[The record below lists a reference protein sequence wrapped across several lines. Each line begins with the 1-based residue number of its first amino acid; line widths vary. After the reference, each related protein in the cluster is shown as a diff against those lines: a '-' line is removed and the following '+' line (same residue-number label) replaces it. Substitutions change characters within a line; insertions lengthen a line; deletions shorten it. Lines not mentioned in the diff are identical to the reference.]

1 MKFSIKDFFSKY
13 DQIQSFLPIWISEE
27 ILHGKLRDGGRG
39 GGHYGTKCVN
49 WMSECEIKENH
60 TSQLIIQ
67 EFNFVVSIAT
77 LSISF
82 LLSYIFLY
90 SILIRVALF
99 LVLIYNV

>member
-1 MKFSIKDFFSKY
+1 MTKSKV
-13 DQIQSFLPIWISEE
+13 SFRFGYRKKSFMENF
-27 ILHGKLRDGGRG
+27 GMGGRGGG

-60 TSQLIIQ
+60 TNQLIIQ
-67 EFNFVVSIAT
+67 EFNFVVSVAT

>member
-1 MKFSIKDFFSKY
+1 MTKSKV
-13 DQIQSFLPIWISEE
+13 SFRFGYRKKSFMENF
-27 ILHGKLRDGGRG
+27 GMG
-39 GGHYGTKCVN
+39 GGGDHYGTKCVN
-49 WMSECEIKENH
+49 WMSECKIKENH

>member
-1 MKFSIKDFFSKY
+1 MENF
-13 DQIQSFLPIWISEE
+13 
-27 ILHGKLRDGGRG
+27 GMGGG